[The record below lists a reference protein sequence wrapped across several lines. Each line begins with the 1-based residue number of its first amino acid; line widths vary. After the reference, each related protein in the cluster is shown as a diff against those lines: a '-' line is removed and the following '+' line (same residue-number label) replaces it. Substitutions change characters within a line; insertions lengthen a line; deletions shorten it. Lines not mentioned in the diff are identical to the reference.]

1 MPELAAPAPA
11 AAPLPSM
18 LEEIVRR
25 RRRAVAAAQRKISV
39 RRMASELR
47 MSRDPRREFVP
58 ALRSARRPAVIA
70 ELKRASPSKGR
81 LREDFDVAA
90 LAAAYEQ
97 AGATALSVLTEPTR
111 FEGKLEYLGIA
122 RQATRLPILR
132 KDFIFSNYQIWESAH
147 AGADAVLLIAAMLDD
162 AELEALILTAR
173 RANLAVL
180 CEVHTAEEMRRAS
193 RFGADC
199 IGVNN
204 RDLNTFQVDLRVAE
218 QLGPML
224 GGLQAGRLGVAESG
238 LRTAADLARMSA
250 AGFSA
255 FLVGESFMREPDP
268 GAALKHLLD
277 ECRMPF
283 IKICGTTSL
292 DDARQACA
300 VGASAVG
307 FVFAAS
313 PRRVT
318 GEVVRGIAP
327 MLPAEVQRVGVFAD
341 MPLAQVQSLAHACGL
356 HAVQLHGNYDPAEAL
371 RLSHEIPVWRAVA
384 MPDDAEAA
392 LAWAPFVERFVL
404 DNPSGGSGRSV
415 DWNAAAAFIRSLP
428 QGLPCSRATLLAGG
442 LNPEN
447 VASGVRAAGAAGA
460 DVCTGVE
467 SRPGKKNPIAVSNF
481 CRAARS
487 AFWSVAE

>member
-1 MPELAAPAPA
+1 MPELAATASAAP
-11 AAPLPSM
+11 PLPSV

-25 RRRAVAAAQRKISV
+25 RRRAVAAAQRKLSV

-47 MSRDPRREFVP
+47 MSHDPRREFGA

-97 AGATALSVLTEPTR
+97 AGATALSVLTEPTQ
-111 FEGKLEYLGIA
+111 FEGQLEYLAQA
-122 RQATRLPILR
+122 RRATRLPILR

-162 AELEALILTAR
+162 TELEQLILTAR

-180 CEVHTAEEMRRAS
+180 CEVHTAEELRRAS

-204 RDLNTFQVDLRVAE
+204 RDLHTFQVDLAVGER
-218 QLGPML
+218 LGPLL
-224 GGLQAGRLGVAESG
+224 GGFQSEKLGVAESG
-238 LRTAADLARMSA
+238 LRTAADLARMAA

-255 FLVGESFMREPDP
+255 FLIGESFMREPDP
-268 GAALKHLLD
+268 GAALKQLLD
-277 ECRMPF
+277 ECQMPF
-283 IKICGTTSL
+283 VKICGMTNL
-292 DDARQACA
+292 NDARQACA

-313 PRRVT
+313 PRRVAAET
-318 GEVVRGIAP
+318 VRGIAP
-327 MLPAEVQRVGVFAD
+327 LLPAEVQRVGVFAD
-341 MPLAQVQSLAHACGL
+341 VPLSQVQSLAHACGL
-356 HAVQLHGNYDPAEAL
+356 HAVQLHGDYDPAAAQ
-371 RLSHEIPVWRAVA
+371 RLAGEIPVWRALA
-384 MPDDAEAA
+384 LPGGAESAA
-392 LAWAPFVERFVL
+392 AWARFVERFVL
-404 DNPSGGSGRSV
+404 DNPVGGSGRSI
-415 DWNAAAAFIRSLP
+415 DWDAAAAFIRSLP
-428 QGLPCSRATLLAGG
+428 PQLPCAKATLLAGG

-447 VASGVRAAGAAGA
+447 VAAGVRATGAAGA
-460 DVCTGVE
+460 DVCSGVE
-467 SRPGKKNPIAVSNF
+467 SRPGQKSPVAVSNF

-487 AFWSVAE
+487 AFWSAAR